1 MRRQDIL
8 KILAEHR
15 NEIGTRFGVASLS
28 LFGSVARDEAA
39 AESDVD
45 ILVTFVQTPGI
56 FRFLEL
62 KEYLENLLQCSVDLV
77 TRNALKKQFREQIL
91 KEALHAI

>member
-1 MRRQDIL
+1 MRCQDIL

-15 NEIGTRFGVASLS
+15 NEIGTRFSVASLS

-91 KEALHAI
+91 KESLHAV